1 MLECIKFGDCKV
13 NMIQIGNEWFV
24 IVCHISVA
32 LGVSSDS
39 IKGILCNYLSPQ
51 YKFFRKEICIDIS
64 YEDFKLSTTIPAHW
78 RVILSL
84 THLD

>member
-51 YKFFRKEICIDIS
+51 
-64 YEDFKLSTTIPAHW
+64 
-78 RVILSL
+78 
-84 THLD
+84 